1 MYDDF
6 DLTYDIAILKLEEDL
21 VFSASVR
28 PINLP
33 TATFNVPQDSIA
45 TISGW
50 GDLKSQSGQ
59 FPEQLQTVQVPVV
72 GNPQCQKLYES
83 IPILT
88 NHICAGETGYE
99 TKEN

>member
-1 MYDDF
+1 MYDDYE
-6 DLTYDIAILKLEEDL
+6 LTYDIAILKLETDL

-50 GDLKSQSGQ
+50 GDLKFQSGQ
-59 FPEQLQTVQVPVV
+59 YPDNLQTVQVPVLS
-72 GNPQCQKLYES
+72 NPQCQVVYDDAE
-83 IPILT
+83 ILP
-88 NHICAGETGYE
+88 NHICAGEPG
-99 TKEN
+99 